1 MVNASARY
9 EAIEDSLPPDS
20 GKKHDELIFR
30 AEPFY
35 LMGEVEAVFGIWLV
49 PLLLRLL
56 RSMDGQR
63 WSTLDNMRAAPHG
76 DCKVLQLLATN
87 PTKRRNQTALEST
100 MGRL

>member
-49 PLLLRLL
+49 PLFVAIIAFH
-56 RSMDGQR
+56 G
-63 WSTLDNMRAAPHG
+63 WSTMVDFGQYA
-76 DCKVLQLLATN
+76 
-87 PTKRRNQTALEST
+87 RRTSW
-100 MGRL
+100 RL